1 MCFTKLMRK
10 MLKYKHASIYV
21 GSKALD
27 VLVADSLPKLMLGLM
42 HMDSLGKNDGML
54 FVFGSEA
61 RHGIWMRN
69 MLFPID
75 IIWLSKQLVV
85 VDIVEVAKPCSSIFR
100 CKTYL
105 PGGKAMY
112 VLELR
117 AHMAKK
123 LGIHKGIK
131 LKLKL

>member
-1 MCFTKLMRK
+1 
-10 MLKYKHASIYV
+10 MLRYRHASIYV
-21 GSKALD
+21 GGKALD

-42 HMDSLGKNDGML
+42 HMDSLGKSDGML

-61 RHGIWMRN
+61 RHGIWMLN

-85 VDIVEVAKPCSSIFR
+85 VDIVEGAKPCSSIFR

-105 PGGKAMY
+105 PRERAMY
-112 VLELR
+112 VLELK

-123 LGIHKGIK
+123 LGIHKGVK

>member
-1 MCFTKLMRK
+1 MFR
-10 MLKYKHASIYV
+10 YRHASIYV

-42 HMDSLGKNDGML
+42 HMNSLGKNDGML

-85 VDIVEVAKPCSSIFR
+85 VDIVEDAKPCRSIVR

-105 PGGKAMY
+105 PGEKAMY

-123 LGIHKGIK
+123 LGMHKGVRLR
-131 LKLKL
+131 LKL